1 MATHC
6 APFLPSPV
14 CYRLAATMPLQ
25 ALVGMTPERARAER
39 RQLAERAEQAEAEVQ
54 AAQQRVQRLE
64 AVLAFEV
71 RACWS
76 LSPFLWLSAWGRALN
91 EHHALLTKT
100 CGCLG
105 WHAAI
110 AGPPSR

>member
-1 MATHC
+1 MQ
-6 APFLPSPV
+6 
-14 CYRLAATMPLQ
+14 LQ
-25 ALVGMTPERARAER
+25 AQVGVTPERARAER
-39 RQLAERAEQAEAEVQ
+39 RQLAERAEQAEAEAQ

-71 RACWS
+71 RGCWS
-76 LSPFLWLSAWGRALN
+76 LSRFLWLPAWCRALN
-91 EHHALLTKT
+91 EPSVFTNT

-110 AGPPSR
+110 AGPRAR